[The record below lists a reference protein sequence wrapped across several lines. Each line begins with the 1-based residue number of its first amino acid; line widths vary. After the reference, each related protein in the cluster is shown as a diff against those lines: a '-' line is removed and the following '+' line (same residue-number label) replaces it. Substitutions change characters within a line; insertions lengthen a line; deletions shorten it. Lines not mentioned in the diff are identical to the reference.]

1 MCIRDSIETLQQ
13 DFPVWISD
21 IVTLEES
28 LEMIQKVGQ
37 LTHKEPEAFNI
48 CQQLSTQF
56 SSLQSS
62 SRRPRVAYFIWKKP
76 YMVAANGTFIHDM
89 LRKAGFLNVFE
100 DLTRYPEISEADL
113 QQAAPELIF
122 LSSEPYSF
130 REKHLL
136 EFQEIC
142 PSAHIMLVDGELF
155 SWYGSRLLKSVAYF
169 NAVSY
174 THLDVYKRQI
184 GTPFI
189 TNQEDT
195 NRPEEQNTNDMANNN
210 RVLVYHL
217 GFEGNIGPSIQFLS
231 KISYSANYGTY
242 IYPYPT
248 VPKQLSALLQLK
260 GQIAA
265 LSGLEW
271 VASAAIDR
279 GDLYTKNTGFKIG
292 FRQTFGTCLLY
303 TSISS
308 FLALCESI
316 QFNSKTTTFYF
327 CHTNTPK
334 C

>member
-1 MCIRDSIETLQQ
+1 MLFPTAPQRIVSLVPSQTELLFDLGLEGKVIGITKFCCHPADKVKNIAKIGGTKNFDFEKIKALRPDLIIGNKEENYQEGIETLQQ

-37 LTHKEPEAFNI
+37 LTHEEPEALNI

-56 SSLQSS
+56 SSLQSP

-76 YMVAANGTFIHDM
+76 YMVAANGTFIHEM

-169 NAVSY
+169 NE
-174 THLDVYKRQI
+174 LRDC
-184 GTPFI
+184 
-189 TNQEDT
+189 
-195 NRPEEQNTNDMANNN
+195 
-210 RVLVYHL
+210 
-217 GFEGNIGPSIQFLS
+217 LS
-231 KISYSANYGTY
+231 KFFVS
-242 IYPYPT
+242 
-248 VPKQLSALLQLK
+248 
-260 GQIAA
+260 
-265 LSGLEW
+265 
-271 VASAAIDR
+271 
-279 GDLYTKNTGFKIG
+279 
-292 FRQTFGTCLLY
+292 
-303 TSISS
+303 
-308 FLALCESI
+308 
-316 QFNSKTTTFYF
+316 
-327 CHTNTPK
+327 
-334 C
+334 